1 MQRATAGSNVTPQQL
16 TEDLWA
22 FWRSQIIIAGIE
34 LEVFTHIASGKRTSE
49 EIARAA
55 KASKRGMERL
65 LDALVALN
73 YLNKN
78 GDRYGLE
85 AISEK
90 FLVRGNQPY
99 LGDMAYSSKLVWDTW
114 SHLTDVVKSGRHAQA
129 VDQEAGGREFFPKLV
144 AGIFPMSY
152 GAARAAAAAI
162 PEKNLKRINKILDVA
177 AGSGAWSL
185 AFAQAL
191 PESRVTAVDFPEV
204 TPITRQYAE
213 RFGVADQYDYVEGNL
228 REIDFGR
235 DRYDLIILG
244 HIIHSEGEKWGK
256 KLIKKCHRALGDG
269 GMLLIAE
276 MVPNDERSGPAV
288 PLMFGLNMLL
298 HTEQGSVFTM
308 QEYRQWLK
316 EAGFKK
322 ITTIEVPAPS
332 PLILATK

>member
-1 MQRATAGSNVTPQQL
+1 MQRANEVSNVTPQQI

-65 LDALVALN
+65 LDALVALG
-73 YLNKN
+73 YLNKK
-78 GDRYGLE
+78 GDKYGLE

-90 FLVRGNQPY
+90 FLVRSNQPY

-114 SHLTDVVKSGRHAQA
+114 SQLTEVVKSGRHAQA
-129 VDQEAGGREFFPKLV
+129 VDQETAGRDFFPKLV

-162 PEKNLKRINKILDVA
+162 PQKDLKRINKILDVA

-256 KLIKKCHRALGDG
+256 KLIKKCHRALSDG

-276 MVPNDERSGPAV
+276 MVPNDERSGPTV
-288 PLMFGLNMLL
+288 PLMFGL
-298 HTEQGSVFTM
+298 
-308 QEYRQWLK
+308 K
-316 EAGFKK
+316 
-322 ITTIEVPAPS
+322 VPAVAQRRGLQKS
-332 PLILATK
+332 HDHRSARALAAYPCDEIIGFERCKRI